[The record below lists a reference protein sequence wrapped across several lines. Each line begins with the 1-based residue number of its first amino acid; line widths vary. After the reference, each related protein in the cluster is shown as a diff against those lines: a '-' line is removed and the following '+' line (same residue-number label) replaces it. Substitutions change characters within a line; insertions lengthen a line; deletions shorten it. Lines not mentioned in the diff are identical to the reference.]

1 MVLEIIP
8 HEVLLCFF
16 MPHLEIQDIISLCMV
31 SKSGKKLGM
40 NNEVWRN
47 IYIKKKKKDFYLL
60 ENKVMK
66 KYVYSLNS
74 HAPSNITYE
83 WGPENPISV
92 SLMIHNKSDVTF
104 NIFHLQ
110 QFGPWKR
117 NYEKGY
123 GKILPNDKR
132 VIRTYINHRW
142 LITPKKENNTNE
154 VYQSKGL
161 IIKNSDISPHPVE
174 FVRKNGE
181 IKVFENVINVSVGE
195 LYDSETA
202 KKVVGKSLPKNP
214 RNFKNFRKMVFK
226 SYIPK
231 VKKNLATNHQII
243 KRDERTLTTDKNK
256 LEILQKKIEESE
268 KKIQHEKNKMKKMK
282 KFLDTAVNM

>member
-1 MVLEIIP
+1 MDN
-8 HEVLLCFF
+8 LLG
-16 MPHLEIQDIISLCMV
+16 LTDQRTKSLATIKQNIEAVKANV
-31 SKSGKKLGM
+31 SQALQG
-40 NNEVWRN
+40 N
-47 IYIKKKKKDFYLL
+47 
-60 ENKVMK
+60 
-66 KYVYSLNS
+66 
-74 HAPSNITYE
+74 
-83 WGPENPISV
+83 
-92 SLMIHNKSDVTF
+92 
-104 NIFHLQ
+104 LQ
-110 QFGPWKR
+110 QA
-117 NYEKGY
+117 NLDTE
-123 GKILPNDKR
+123 
-132 VIRTYINHRW
+132 
-142 LITPKKENNTNE
+142 
-154 VYQSKGL
+154 
-161 IIKNSDISPHPVE
+161 SDHAVAFIE